1 MAKLLLDHGAAADAQ
16 DAHGNT
22 PLSHAVFESR
32 GRGEMIRLLLSFGA
46 DKALKNKHGVSP
58 ENLARTIANYDVSI
72 FLR

>member
-1 MAKLLLDHGAAADAQ
+1 ME
-16 DAHGNT
+16 T
-22 PLSHAVFESR
+22 RPLSHAVFESR